1 MDLINKFIDILFH
14 LDKYL
19 GALITDY
26 GTLVYLIIFLV
37 IFFETALVVTPF
49 LPGDSVIFATA
60 LFAAKGLL
68 NIWFIVLLLIVA
80 AILGD
85 TVNYSIGKFIGTK
98 ILESDSKIIK
108 KEYVEKTNSYFDK
121 YGGKTIVIARFV
133 PIVRTFA
140 PFIAGVGEMHYKE
153 FIKFNALGGFLWV
166 GLISAIGYFFGNI
179 QFIQNNFSLVTIL
192 IIVVSVL
199 PVLISLLKSKVA
211 QNA

>member
-68 NIWFIVLLLIVA
+68 NIWAVVLLLIVA

-98 ILESDSKIIK
+98 ILESNSKIIK

-166 GLISAIGYFFGNI
+166 ILISAIGYFFGNI
-179 QFIQNNFSLVTIL
+179 PFIQNNFSLVTIL
-192 IIVVSVL
+192 IIIVSVL
-199 PVLISLLKSKVA
+199 PVFISLLKSRVA

>member
-68 NIWFIVLLLIVA
+68 NIWVIVLLLIVA

-179 QFIQNNFSLVTIL
+179 PFIQNNFSLVTIL
-192 IIVVSVL
+192 IIIVSVL